1 MNFFQFLDRYPHA
14 RPRAFIYAVSG
25 DPNAFREDLIK
36 TIRDRHMPGDL
47 DYHRVEVSSEAQAIN
62 ALSQQPVGS
71 HRLVEIGD
79 FEDWGNRQY
88 LAQWIAT
95 RRFSNVIPIFWSR
108 KRSPRTDNDFAQTI
122 IKKGWWVVVRRP
134 THEQMTAWIQK
145 KFKTSDAVSQAII
158 DVTGTDLAR
167 IRSMIMKLS
176 HMTDGKPPRLR
187 DVEEASMGY
196 VSTIFAV
203 ADHILQRRRHR
214 AMVLVDAS
222 SSLGILTIMRR
233 RVKEMIHVR
242 SLDQRGESAQS
253 ISELA
258 NIPLFLIGG
267 LIERSK
273 SISFERAAAV
283 LSVIAEAEIDITAKG
298 FDSETVLRRVVL
310 EI

>member
-1 MNFFQFLDRYPHA
+1 M
-14 RPRAFIYAVSG
+14 YAVAG
-25 DPNAFREDLIK
+25 DPDVFREDIIK
-36 TIRDRHMPGDL
+36 TVRERHMPGDL
-47 DYHRVEVSSEAQAIN
+47 DYHRVEVNSEAQAIA

-79 FEDWGNRQY
+79 FETWGNRQY
-88 LAQWIAT
+88 LAQWILT

-108 KRSPRTDNDFAQTI
+108 NRNPRTDNDFAQAI

-134 THEQMTAWIQK
+134 THEQMIVWIQNR
-145 KFKTSDAVSQAII
+145 FKTSEAVSQAII

-222 SSLGILTIMRR
+222 SSLGILTIIHR
-233 RVKEMIHVR
+233 RVKELIHVR
-242 SLDQRGESAQS
+242 FLDQRGESAQS
-253 ISELA
+253 ISDLA
-258 NIPLFLIGG
+258 NIPLFLVGG
-267 LIERSK
+267 LIVRSK
-273 SISFERAAAV
+273 AISFDRAAEV
-283 LSVIAEAEIDITAKG
+283 LSVIAKAEIDISAKG
-298 FDSETVLRRVVL
+298 YDSETVLRRVVL